1 MPPGREFGKVAMKKT
16 LKVIDSVSTWSGL
29 VARWGCLGLVLV
41 LCFEVMMRYVFDNP
55 TIWAHEMSMML
66 GVFIVCMGWS
76 FVHVRRGHVRV
87 DVFYS
92 RLSPRGKGIVDVAC
106 FVVFFLPLLLVLI
119 YAAGRM
125 AWEAYTFSEVL
136 MTSYWYPP
144 ALPIRLVVVL
154 GLCLFLLQGIA
165 EFVRDVYVVA
175 KGVRID

>member
-1 MPPGREFGKVAMKKT
+1 MKKT
-16 LKVIDSVSTWSGL
+16 LKVIDAVSTWSGL

-106 FVVFFLPLLLVLI
+106 FLVFFLPLLLVLI
-119 YAAGRM
+119 YAAGKM
-125 AWEAYTFSEVL
+125 AWEAYIFDEVL

>member
-1 MPPGREFGKVAMKKT
+1 MKKI

-76 FVHVRRGHVRV
+76 FVHVRRGHVRG

-92 RLSPRGKGIVDVAC
+92 RLSPRGRGIVDVAC
-106 FVVFFLPLLLVLI
+106 FLVFFLPLLLVLI

-125 AWEAYTFSEVL
+125 AWEAYIFNEVL

>member
-1 MPPGREFGKVAMKKT
+1 VAMKKT
-16 LKVIDSVSTWSGL
+16 LKVIDAVSTWSGL

-106 FVVFFLPLLLVLI
+106 FLVFFLPLLLVLI
-119 YAAGRM
+119 YAAGKM
-125 AWEAYTFSEVL
+125 AWEAYIFDEVL

>member
-1 MPPGREFGKVAMKKT
+1 MAMKKT
-16 LKVIDSVSTWSGL
+16 LKVIDAVSTWSGL

-106 FVVFFLPLLLVLI
+106 FLVFFLPLLLVLI
-119 YAAGRM
+119 YAAGKM
-125 AWEAYTFSEVL
+125 AWEAYIFDEVL

>member
-1 MPPGREFGKVAMKKT
+1 MPPGREFGQVAMKKT

-29 VARWGCLGLVLV
+29 IARWGCLGLVLV

-106 FVVFFLPLLLVLI
+106 FLVFFLPLLLVLI

-125 AWEAYTFSEVL
+125 AWEAYTFNEVL